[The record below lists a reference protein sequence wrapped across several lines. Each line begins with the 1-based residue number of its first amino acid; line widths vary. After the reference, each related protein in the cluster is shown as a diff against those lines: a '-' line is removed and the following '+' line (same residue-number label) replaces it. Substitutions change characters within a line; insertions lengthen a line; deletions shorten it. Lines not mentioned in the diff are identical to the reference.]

1 MLSDI
6 RIYTSDSVWRQ
17 ILGDLGATV
26 LDVPSVADI
35 NLDELEIS
43 DLLTPIELKS
53 LLLKAA
59 DNARIITDVFGKNV
73 ALPRLQSQIIVCLYK
88 SGGLTARDLKKALGF
103 APDVTTHTV
112 DTAIYQLR
120 RTYGHDLIQ
129 NNNGV
134 YRIGKL

>member
-35 NLDELEIS
+35 NFDELEIS

-59 DNARIITDVFGKNV
+59 DNVRIITDVFGKNV
-73 ALPRLQSQIIVCLYK
+73 VLPRLQSQIIVCLYK